1 MKKEPTDMATTPT
14 RVMLVDDHVVARAG
28 YRFLLENL
36 SDLEVVAEASS
47 GEEALELFPSVKPDL
62 VILDLTMPGIGGRET
77 LVRLRAQWPE
87 CRILICTMHETPAL
101 IDHTLQAGAAGYI
114 SKNSSPEVLVNA
126 VRKIAAGQ
134 RYIDAELAQTMLTRN
149 GRTEVLGMTALSP
162 REFEILCLFAD
173 AHSVDD
179 IAAKLSLSA
188 KTVANNLTTIKDKLQ
203 VNTTAELVRL
213 AISKGLASV

>member
-1 MKKEPTDMATTPT
+1 MAKTPT

-36 SDLEVVAEASS
+36 PDIEVVAEAGS
-47 GEEALELFPSVKPDL
+47 GEEALELFPSVKPDM

-77 LVRLRAQWPE
+77 LTRLRAQWPE

-149 GRTEVLGMTALSP
+149 GRTEVVGMTALSP
-162 REFEILCLFAD
+162 REFEIL
-173 AHSVDD
+173 
-179 IAAKLSLSA
+179 
-188 KTVANNLTTIKDKLQ
+188 
-203 VNTTAELVRL
+203 
-213 AISKGLASV
+213 

>member
-1 MKKEPTDMATTPT
+1 MQMTRT

-36 SDLEVVAEASS
+36 PDIEVVAEAGS
-47 GEEALELFPSVKPDL
+47 GEEALELFPKVKPDL
-62 VILDLTMPGIGGRET
+62 VILDLTMPGMGGREA
-77 LVRLRAQWPE
+77 LVRLHADWPD

-134 RYIDAELAQTMLTRN
+134 RYIDAELAQTMLARS
-149 GRTEVLGMTALSP
+149 GRTEVVGMTALSP
-162 REFEILCLFAD
+162 REFEILCLFAEG
-173 AHSVDD
+173 HSGDD
-179 IAAKLSLSA
+179 IATKLSLSS

-203 VNTTAELVRL
+203 VSTTAELVRL

>member
-1 MKKEPTDMATTPT
+1 MTLH
-14 RVMLVDDHVVARAG
+14 VMLVDDHAVVRQGLKQILAAAFKRASFG
-28 YRFLLENL
+28 EAANSQQTLER
-36 SDLEVVAEASS
+36 VWKEAW
-47 GEEALELFPSVKPDL
+47 DI
-62 VILDLTMPGIGGRET
+62 VILDLTMPGMGGRET
-77 LVRLRAQWPE
+77 LVRLRAEWPD

-134 RYIDAELAQTMLTRN
+134 RYIDAELAQTMLARN
-149 GRTEVLGMTALSP
+149 GRTEVVGMTALSP
-162 REFEILCLFAD
+162 REFEILCLYAE

-179 IAAKLSLSA
+179 IAAKLSLSS

-203 VNTTAELVRL
+203 VSTTAELVRL